1 MQNWFEGKVTYDK
14 TKENG
19 EIAKVTEPYLVDAL
33 SFTEAEARLI
43 EELKPFISGEFTIAD
58 IKRARISELFFNGNG
73 DRYYQAKVSFMTLD
87 EKTGGEKITNAKMIA
102 QACDFDE
109 AVAVIKKGMEGTL
122 ADWKLAELKETQI
135 MDVFPYSEEDKKKI
149 YL

>member
-58 IKRARISELFFNGNG
+58 IKRARISELFFNENG
-73 DRYYQAKVSFMTLD
+73 DRYYQAKVAFMSLD
-87 EKTGGEKITNAKMIA
+87 EKTGTEKITNAKMIA
-102 QACDFDE
+102 QASDFDE
-109 AVAVIKKGMEGTL
+109 AVLVLKKGMEGAL